1 MSLFKEMLGSGETL
15 FKNEDALDLDFIPKL
30 LPYREMQQHHIAN
43 CIKPLMQA
51 RNGRNLFIVGAPGI
65 GKTAAIKWVLRD
77 LEETSDE
84 VIPLYINCWQ
94 KNTTYKIMM
103 DLCAQ
108 LDYRF
113 TQNKNT
119 EDLFEVIKG
128 IVNKK
133 AVVFVFDEVDKVE
146 DNDFL
151 YAILNDVLR
160 KTIILITNYKEWLQN
175 LEDRVRSRL
184 LSETL
189 EFKPYSGEETK
200 EILKQRVGYAFV
212 PGAWDSNAFE
222 TILSSAAESK
232 DIRTGLFLLR
242 EAGLCAEE
250 KSSKR
255 ILLEHANSAIE
266 KLSTFSK
273 KSDDS
278 LGDDSKSI
286 LRVINENSGKKIGE
300 LFELYKVIAPDVNY
314 KTFQRRIEKLAL
326 GGFVNAEKV
335 VGGKDGNT
343 TIVSATNAKKLSD
356 F

>member
-1 MSLFKEMLGSGETL
+1 MTLFNDMLGSGETL
-15 FKNEDALDLDFIPKL
+15 FKNEDALDLDFVPKL

-43 CIKPLMQA
+43 CIKPLMQD

-65 GKTAAIKWVLRD
+65 GKTAAVRWVLRD
-77 LEETSDE
+77 LEETSDA

-103 DLCAQ
+103 ALCEQ

-119 EDLFEVIKG
+119 EELFDVFKG

-133 AVVFVFDEVDKVE
+133 TAAFVFDEVDKVE
-146 DNDFL
+146 DTDFL

-160 KTIILITNYKEWLQN
+160 KTVILITNYKEWLQN
-175 LEDRVRSRL
+175 LEERVRSRL

-212 PGAWDSNAFE
+212 PGAWDASAFDSI
-222 TILSSAAESK
+222 TTKAAELK
-232 DIRTGLFLLR
+232 DVRTGLFLLR
-242 EAGLCAEE
+242 ESGLCAEE
-250 KSSKR
+250 KNSKR
-255 ILLEHANSAIE
+255 ILPEHAQTAIE
-266 KLSTFSK
+266 KLNSFTK
-273 KSDDS
+273 KNASELSDDTK
-278 LGDDSKSI
+278 DI
-286 LRVINENSGKKIGE
+286 LKLINDNSGKKIGD
-300 LFELYKVIAPDVNY
+300 LFELYKKIDPSVNY
-314 KTFQRRIEKLAL
+314 KTFQRRIEKLNL
-326 GGFVNAEKV
+326 GGFVNTEKI
-335 VGGKDGNT
+335 VGGKEGNT
-343 TIVSATNAKKLSD
+343 TIVSATNSKKLSD